1 MARKRNLDEDE
12 VLDRAMDVFWRSGYE
27 GSSMAELTSAMGLSA
42 PSIYGAFHS
51 KRGLF
56 DAVLDRYAD
65 RQSEHGV
72 WILSAPTAREVAERM
87 LFRAADELNGKNHP
101 PGCPL
106 IQVSPTAGP
115 RITTSRKIWPSAA
128 VRRSWHCAIDSSARS
143 PKVTFRPTRM
153 RLPWPVS
160 WSPYS
165 PVWAFRLRR
174 VPVAMNCDGS
184 PNAPWRDGR
193 RARPECNAGRR
204 RNRRPHR
211 LIRTRVLVGRGR
223 PREFNEANALNAAM
237 LVFWRQGYAGT
248 SLTDLTD
255 AMGIT
260 RPSLYAA
267 FGNKESLFRRA
278 LDLYEREKLS
288 YVAEAL
294 TAPTARGVAERLLR
308 TALEK
313 QVSGHSPRGCLGV
326 LTAMQLSEET
336 RGIREEVAARSALQ
350 TAAIVARFE
359 RAKAEG
365 DLPRTAEPLGLA
377 RMLLAVVH
385 GLIVQ
390 SSLGASP
397 VVNCRPLMD
406 STLARLAFIVGAY

>member
-1 MARKRNLDEDE
+1 MARRRNFEADE

-87 LFRAADELNGKNHP
+87 LFRAADELIGPNQP
-101 PGCPL
+101 PGCLL
-106 IQVSPTAGP
+106 IQAGLTAGP
-115 RITTSRKIWPSAA
+115 GNHDIPKDLAQRRRAKELALRDRFERAVAEGDLPADADAAALASFVVAVFGGLGIQAAAGASRNE
-128 VRRSWHCAIDSSARS
+128 
-143 PKVTFRPTRM
+143 
-153 RLPWPVS
+153 
-160 WSPYS
+160 
-165 PVWAFRLRR
+165 LRR
-174 VPVAMNCDGS
+174 IAERAMAGW
-184 PNAPWRDGR
+184 PARTAGMQQGQTPQPEAAPADLST
-193 RARPECNAGRR
+193 NS
-204 RNRRPHR
+204 
-211 LIRTRVLVGRGR
+211 VGRGR
-223 PREFNEANALNAAM
+223 PREFDETDALNAAM
-237 LVFWRQGYAGT
+237 LVFWRQGYEGT

-267 FGNKESLFRRA
+267 FGNKESLFRQV

-308 TALEK
+308 GALER
-313 QVSGHSPRGCLGV
+313 QVSGGEPRGCLGV
-326 LTAMQLSEET
+326 LTSMQLSDET
-336 RGIREEVAARSALQ
+336 QGIREKVVARSAVGN
-350 TAAIVARFE
+350 AAFVARFE
-359 RAKAEG
+359 RARAEG
-365 DLPRTAEPLGLA
+365 DLPQTTEPVGLA

-397 VVNCRPLMD
+397 VELQALVD
-406 STLARLAFIVGAY
+406 SALALWPSQ